1 MLSKPLIAA
10 LIVTGILVLNFI
22 ILVIIGTTIVNVPF
36 YRINMIQCILSHD
49 ERKQK
54 ECLCPTADSNACV
67 ATGKN
72 WESTPREC
80 KPCPQFPILL
90 RTWQIIF
97 LVLGFFTLL
106 VWINVFTKTV
116 KF

>member
-22 ILVIIGTTIVNVPF
+22 ILVIIGTTVVNVPF
-36 YRINMIQCILSHD
+36 YRINMLQCFLNHNA
-49 ERKQK
+49 RVQQ
-54 ECLCPTADSNACV
+54 ECLCPTAANNACV
-67 ATGKN
+67 TTGQHWK
-72 WESTPREC
+72 STPREC
-80 KPCPQFPILL
+80 KPCPQFPVIL

-97 LVLGFFTLL
+97 LVLAVFTLL
-106 VWINVFTKTV
+106 VWINVFTKTI

>member
-10 LIVTGILVLNFI
+10 LIVTGVLVLNFI

-36 YRINMIQCILSHD
+36 YRINMLQCVFNKVGLQQY
-49 ERKQK
+49 K
-54 ECLCPTADSNACV
+54 CLCPSADNNTCV
-67 ATGKN
+67 ETGQN
-72 WESTPREC
+72 WKSTPRDC

-97 LVLGFFTLL
+97 LVLGIFTLL
-106 VWINVFTKTV
+106 VWINVFTKTI